1 MNGQRDQSRR
11 KLIGE
16 PCSFG
21 FLAPYDESRS
31 FAFTEDVHRPERGW
45 NFLILRKAAK
55 NEDAFVHLGRHILQ
69 QRLQIAF
76 ARHGR
81 VLFQQVAR
89 ISHRAARLRVRW
101 LIRATGCWV
110 VSRRRLR

>member
-1 MNGQRDQSRR
+1 M
-11 KLIGE
+11 GE
-16 PCSFG
+16 PRSFS

-31 FAFTEDVHRPERGW
+31 FAFTEDVHRLERSW
-45 NFLILRKAAK
+45 NFFVFRYAAK
-55 NEDAFVHLGRHILQ
+55 DEDAVMHLGIHVLQ
-69 QRLQIAF
+69 QLLEIAF

-101 LIRATGCWV
+101 LIRAAVAGLSAYDDFTDLDH
-110 VSRRRLR
+110 R